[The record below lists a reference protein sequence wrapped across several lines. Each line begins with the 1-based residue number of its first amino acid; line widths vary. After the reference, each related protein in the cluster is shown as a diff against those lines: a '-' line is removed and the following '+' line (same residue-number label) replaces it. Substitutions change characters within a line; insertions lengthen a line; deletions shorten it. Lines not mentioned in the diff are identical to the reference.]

1 MKALE
6 HIQTPEL
13 KLIVETLIENA
24 YNLEDLFL
32 DEKHEAT
39 MEESKKLTTAESNK
53 VTEVLIQLLKRKNL
67 IDNGMPQQKF
77 VDVLFA
83 AAALHRLY
91 LIENMPITSLF
102 SLREEYVLTK
112 EKIANDD
119 NQTDLRQAFAM
130 VDDLMEAVCQT
141 VEAQLGDETP
151 VPMCKP
157 TVNSPTEMFANAVW
171 IAKNF
176 TPQA

>member
-6 HIQTPEL
+6 HIHTPEL

-24 YNLEDLFL
+24 YKFDDYIL
-32 DEKHEAT
+32 DEEHKKSIKET
-39 MEESKKLTTAESNK
+39 KKLIIEDTNK
-53 VTEVLIQLLKRKNL
+53 VTAVLIQLLKRKNL

-83 AAALHRLY
+83 AAALHKLY
-91 LIENMPITSLF
+91 LIESMPITSLF
-102 SLREEYVLTK
+102 SLREEYNLTK

-119 NQTDLRQAFAM
+119 NQTDLNQAFTM

-141 VEAQLGDETP
+141 VEAQFGDETP